1 MKHLIFIIA
10 LFVSS
15 GFALEIQNLRVVP
28 KDINAGDM
36 TRVMFKLSDSVMLSV
51 VVKDLSGNSI
61 TSLVSNAL
69 YPAGQFSIPWKTSG
83 NIGAGYYTPVITA
96 VNQRNGET
104 VTKRIETRTAKMIS
118 APFNVS
124 DLPGSGKRISYS
136 LNESGLVSVRVG
148 INNGPLYKIISNWEL
163 TDPGTHSVDWDGW
176 DNDHVLQVD
185 QLANYLIDVRY
196 IPVEID
202 ALHIKAKDKSKSISV
217 PAPELL
223 RQIHAYIPKFSVA
236 VADKKTSSGKIDSVN
251 LNINVDENWAIVGG
265 VITHGTVGGVDV
277 SGLRA
282 ITAVVDNG
290 TSANDPADQLSFS
303 IFPANDC
310 NTYTIADFPLFD
322 LAHGQVKVR

>member
-104 VTKRIETRTAKMIS
+104 VTKRIETRTAKMVS

-251 LNINVDENWAIVGG
+251 LNINVDEKTLEELGDIPYEYVLYIDGERYGEVENG
-265 VITHGTVGGVDV
+265 VSPYTWEISTKNLSKENHIFT
-277 SGLRA
+277 LMLC
-282 ITAVVDNG
+282 
-290 TSANDPADQLSFS
+290 TSIEQINSRSF
-303 IFPANDC
+303 
-310 NTYTIADFPLFD
+310 
-322 LAHGQVKVR
+322 KVNF